1 MNLRTPFLPGIPPL
15 LQGRAP
21 RPFKE
26 QLEQQVKR
34 FEALSF
40 AGLQKLFGP
49 WIPSELFE
57 GAQGDS
63 KLRRRHYWSDLTFWA
78 FLCQVLDP
86 GCACREIVRKIQH
99 WHCEHQLPMPSS
111 RTGAYC
117 QARKRL
123 SLGLLQRIWSH
134 TTQSLGSESATT
146 GVWAGHRLLV
156 ADGTGV
162 SMPDTRSNQKAYPQ
176 PTTQKPGCGFP
187 VMKLLGIYSLHSGAL
202 LHWVE
207 GNLHE
212 HECRLFQR
220 VSNLFKPGDILVGD
234 RAYGGYAQIAV
245 MHQKGVEVVAR
256 IHQSRK
262 VDWRKGVSLGEY
274 DRLIEWKRPSNK
286 GKVMS
291 KEEWKEL
298 PKTMTLRVVKVA
310 VKTPGFRV
318 KLLKL
323 VTTLIDAERYPA
335 EALADLYRQRWQ
347 VEVYIREI
355 KQSLSLD
362 ILRCQSPEM
371 IQKEMCMHAIAYN
384 LIRALMN
391 DISREHSVSLGK
403 ISFKGTLDAVRRWRE
418 QFSQRRQ
425 MSKKAEKEAR
435 ETLYL
440 AIVQDL
446 LPERPDRS
454 EPRVVKRRKKGFRL
468 MTKPRHKMKVEVSR
482 RQK

>member
-1 MNLRTPFLPGIPPL
+1 MSSSTPFLPGISPL
-15 LQGRAP
+15 FQARAS
-21 RPFKE
+21 RQFKT
-26 QLEQQVKR
+26 QLKQQVKR
-34 FEALSF
+34 FETLSF
-40 AGLQKLFGP
+40 AGLQKLFAP
-49 WIPSELFE
+49 WISSELFDS
-57 GAQGDS
+57 ALGDT
-63 KLRRRHYWSDLTFWA
+63 KRRRRNYWSDLTFWA

-86 GCACREIVRKIQH
+86 GCACREIVRKIQQ
-99 WHCEHQLPMPSS
+99 WHRERGLPMPSS
-111 RTGAYC
+111 GTGAYC
-117 QARKRL
+117 QARTRL
-123 SLGLLQRIWSH
+123 PLNLLQKLWSH
-134 TTQSLGSESATT
+134 TAQSLGRESASV

-162 SMPDTRSNQKAYPQ
+162 SMPDTRLNQKAYPQ
-176 PTTQKPGCGFP
+176 PSTQKPGCGFP

-220 VSNLFKPGDILVGD
+220 ASNVFETGDILVGD
-234 RAYGGYAQIAV
+234 RAYGGYGQIAV

-256 IHQSRK
+256 VHQSRK
-262 VDWRKGVSLGEY
+262 VDWRKGTRLGEC
-274 DRLIEWKRPSNK
+274 DRLVEWKRPSNK
-286 GKVMS
+286 GKLMS

-298 PKTMTLRVVKVA
+298 PRTMTLRVVKVE
-310 VKTPGFRV
+310 VRTPGFRV
-318 KLLKL
+318 RTLKL
-323 VTTLIDAERYPA
+323 VTTLTDAERYPA
-335 EALADLYRQRWQ
+335 AALAELYRQRWQ

-362 ILRCQSPEM
+362 ILRCQCPEM

-391 DISREHSVSLGK
+391 DISQGYGVPLGK

-418 QFSQRRQ
+418 EFARGKHRSRKSER
-425 MSKKAEKEAR
+425 EAR
-435 ETLYL
+435 EALYMT
-440 AIVQDL
+440 IVQDL
-446 LPERPDRS
+446 LPERPNRS

-482 RQK
+482 KQK